1 MNVAEINRIE
11 AEAAADEMPGLVE
24 GQPGAGAVPAMLP
37 DLAEEFADFLD
48 MAAKVAGVG
57 LAVPTIPQRFNHGA
71 NLEISRA
78 AIKLCEKYEIDARP
92 LLIGQDS
99 TLGAWLGLALALGMP
114 GYACYLDIKAAK
126 AQPVEGGEGGGDKQS
141 SE

>member
-1 MNVAEINRIE
+1 MNVNEIDRIE
-11 AEAAADEMPGLVE
+11 AEAAADEMQEV
-24 GQPGAGAVPAMLP
+24 GAAGPVPAMLP

-57 LAVPTIPQRFNHGA
+57 LAVPTIPQRFSHGA

-78 AIKLCEKYEIDARP
+78 AIKLCEKYEIDARA

-99 TLGAWLGLALALGMP
+99 ALGAWLGLALALGMP

-126 AQPVEGGEGGGDKQS
+126 AQPVEGGEGDGQQS
-141 SE
+141 RE